1 MRKKWGIQK
10 DGLIRDF
17 GRLIERK
24 NKRKKALQRKVD
36 IFFDASKFLVFAD
49 ATGLNNSSDSVLSDD
64 NIQVLPNDTIEQNYV
79 DSNVQSS
86 SDNDSSQIS
95 NEPIPSTSSDILA
108 TFKFQSKKRSH
119 GDNCLLVCIIC
130 LEKTKERWPKKLSGN
145 EFVCNS
151 IAALY
156 PDFYQDQQFLP
167 EIICQCCSDKLK
179 IQSHCTVDYKAL
191 VLSVK
196 ESLCFNSESPTS
208 TVCEICQL
216 GSTSINFKKSSFLLQ
231 SKPKPGSISTNAV
244 TKTLPK
250 ITSFFPFARSKKLNE
265 KEKIEKLL
273 DSVDTDNMDQVCS
286 THLDR
291 QFRKN
296 GKASLKRVHGPK
308 QKIEKVIKSN
318 PLKAVIGH
326 STLLKIKK
334 ELNHSGNKVIKL
346 AKILKDD
353 CGVKIEEYFKE
364 HVIGTGKDVETF
376 FECKNEEMEI
386 YNLADFQYWRLSEGN
401 MIAKNGKMHHEDKI
415 VTLPD
420 VGIPGLIEDVHS
432 GQVLTLK
439 SGTDEVIFSNKIK
452 VTVKTTRSSLKILK
466 LRASKTD
473 SSIPSTPEFSDT
485 QSWIAGPANS
495 EGWFRITHT
504 NSGKYLTSNNSE
516 SMTCEDLI
524 DPNKTSTKKVL
535 VKVKKDIGFC
545 HTEAFITH
553 VVEKRGYANDSELKI
568 EMGLDGGKGK
578 EFL

>member
-17 GRLIERK
+17 GRLIQK
-24 NKRKKALQRKVD
+24 HNKRKKAVQRKVD

-49 ATGLNNSSDSVLSDD
+49 ATGLNNSSDSVPSDD
-64 NIQVLPNDTIEQNYV
+64 NIQVLPSDTIEQNYV
-79 DSNVQSS
+79 DSNVQSN
-86 SDNDSSQIS
+86 SDNDSSQIP
-95 NEPIPSTSSDILA
+95 NEPIPSTSSDIFA
-108 TFKFQSKKRSH
+108 NFKFQSKKRSH
-119 GDNCLLVCIIC
+119 GDNSHLVCIIC
-130 LEKTKERWPKKLSGN
+130 LEKTKERWPKKLCNN
-145 EFVCNS
+145 ESACNS

-156 PDFYQDQQFLP
+156 PDFYQDQKFLP
-167 EIICQCCSDKLK
+167 EIICQCCFDKLK
-179 IQSHCTVDYKAL
+179 IQSQCTVDYKAL

-208 TVCEICQL
+208 TVCEICKL

-231 SKPKPGSISTNAV
+231 SKPKPGSVSTTPV

-250 ITSFFPFARSKKLNE
+250 ITSFYPFARSKKLNE
-265 KEKIEKLL
+265 QEKIEKML
-273 DSVDTDNMDQVCS
+273 DSVDTDNMDQVCA

-296 GKASLKRVHGPK
+296 GKASLKRLHGPK
-308 QKIEKVIKSN
+308 QIIQKVVKRIPS
-318 PLKAVIGH
+318 KAVISH

-334 ELNHSGNKVIKL
+334 ELNSSGNKVIKL

-353 CGVKIEEYFKE
+353 CDVKIEEYFKE
-364 HVIGTGKDVETF
+364 HVIGTGKDVESF

-386 YNLADFQYWRLSEGN
+386 YNLVDFQYWRLSEGK
-401 MIAKNGKMHHEDKI
+401 MVSKDGEMHHEDKI
-415 VTLPD
+415 VILPD
-420 VGIPGLIEDVHS
+420 VGKPGVIEDVHS

-439 SGTDEVIFSNKIK
+439 SDDEVIFSNKIK

-466 LRASKTD
+466 LRASKNDT
-473 SSIPSTPEFSDT
+473 SIPTTPEFSDT

-504 NSGKYLTSNNSE
+504 KSGKYLTSNGSE

-524 DPNKTSTKKVL
+524 DPNDNPKRKVL
-535 VKVKKDIGFC
+535 LKVKKDIGFC

-553 VVEKRGYANDSELKI
+553 VVEKRGYADDSELKI
-568 EMGLDGGKGK
+568 EMGIDGGKGK